1 MKNIRV
7 HPFLKHT
14 YDEKTQHK
22 KSTFYSD
29 IIAHYEIL
37 YGVHDYLFDN
47 EILVGIQFDEE
58 DTENDII
65 NIMNLIMGNPKVRA
79 IIVLDSKLDRNMID
93 YAITST
99 VDDNPNFTYMREE
112 KYHARSCY
120 VRSPEV
126 PALYKHLKRHVQQSF
141 TDRIKWNRNHI
152 DVSTDERCYSA
163 EANIDIVFMD
173 STGVCTVIFKNPDK
187 LIDIEDRIIRL
198 YYDYD
203 RHLSVYDSEHAV
215 DPKKGIDC
223 KDHPWM
229 TDIQK
234 LFVDDLNKIIEYRHL
249 KYRRD

>member
-1 MKNIRV
+1 MKNIRI

-14 YDEKTQHK
+14 YDEKKQHM

-29 IIAHYEIL
+29 VVAHYEIL
-37 YGVHDYLFDN
+37 YGVDDYLFDN

-79 IIVLDSKLDRNMID
+79 IVVLDAKLDRNMID

-99 VDDNPNFTYMREE
+99 VDYNPDFTYMREE
-112 KYHARSCY
+112 KYRARSCY

-126 PALYKHLKRHVQQSF
+126 PVLYKHLKRHVQQAF
-141 TDRIKWNRNHI
+141 TDRMKWNRNHI

-163 EANIDIVFMD
+163 EANISIVFMD
-173 STGVCTVIFKNPDK
+173 STGVCTITFKHPDK

-198 YYDYD
+198 YYDYA
-203 RHLSVYDSEHAV
+203 RHLSVSDSEHAV
-215 DPKKGIDC
+215 DPKKGITY

-234 LFVDDLNKIIEYRHL
+234 LFVDDLNKII
-249 KYRRD
+249 KYRSE